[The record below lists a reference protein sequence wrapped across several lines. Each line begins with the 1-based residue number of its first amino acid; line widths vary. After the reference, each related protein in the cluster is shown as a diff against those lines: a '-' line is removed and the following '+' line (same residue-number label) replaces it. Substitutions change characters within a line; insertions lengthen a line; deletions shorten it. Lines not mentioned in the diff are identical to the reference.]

1 MPYFFAR
8 LDFPSPPLSAPGS
21 PKVNKLKLN
30 KDKTELLY
38 HYSPS
43 KYCSITSLSFGNDTV
58 HPSHSARNI
67 DAILDSTMSMLPHVN
82 SVCKSVFYH
91 LRNISRIKKKNFY
104 VQKLPRFSSMLLYP
118 PSLTTAILCAEECFE
133 KASISTEC
141 CRPPDNMLPQIRPH
155 HSSSVRSTM
164 ASCK

>member
-1 MPYFFAR
+1 MELVWQDIVPRGSSCRCLLFFLPYFFAR

-21 PKVNKLKLN
+21 PRVNKLKLN

-67 DAILDSTMSMLPHVN
+67 DAIVDSTMSMLPHVN

-91 LRNISRIKKKNFY
+91 LRNISRIKKKFLCS
-104 VQKLPRFSSMLLYP
+104 K
-118 PSLTTAILCAEECFE
+118 TTAILVHAFVSSKLDYCN
-133 KASISTEC
+133 SL
-141 CRPPDNMLPQIRPH
+141 CRRMF
-155 HSSSVRSTM
+155 
-164 ASCK
+164 

>member
-1 MPYFFAR
+1 M
-8 LDFPSPPLSAPGS
+8 
-21 PKVNKLKLN
+21 NKLKLN

-43 KYCSITSLSFGNDTV
+43 KHCSITSLSFGNDTV
-58 HPSHSARNI
+58 HPSHSARSI
-67 DAILDSTMSMLPHVN
+67 RAILDSTMSMLPHVN
-82 SVCKSVFYH
+82 SVCKSAFYH
-91 LRNISRIKKKNFY
+91 LRNISRIRKFLCSKTTDILVHAF
-104 VQKLPRFSSMLLYP
+104 VSPKLDYCN
-118 PSLTTAILCAEECFE
+118 SLCRRMFE

-141 CRPPDNMLPQIRPH
+141 CRPTDNILPQIRPH